1 MPQLDSLF
9 ETRKTLLLKGKIQD
23 LSVPAVMGIINV
35 TPDSFYAGSR
45 QQQLQDIVQLA
56 RKMTEQG
63 ATFID
68 IGGSSTRPGAADI
81 SEEEELKRVIPA
93 IDAILKEL
101 PEANISIDT
110 YRARVA
116 RIAVETGACVVND
129 ISGGELD
136 KQMFETVSQ
145 LQVPYILMHMRGT
158 PQSMASL
165 HTYENIIGEMMQY
178 FQQKVYLLRQLELK
192 DIILDIGFGFAKNI
206 EQNYYLLRYLD
217 KFRIFGL
224 PLLAGLSR
232 KSLIYKKLNIP
243 VEEAL
248 NGTTVL
254 NTLALTKGV
263 SLLRVHD
270 VKESVETVK
279 LFTLYSRE

>member
-1 MPQLDSLF
+1 
-9 ETRKTLLLKGKIQD
+9 
-23 LSVPAVMGIINV
+23 MGIINV

-45 QQQLQDIVQLA
+45 QQQLQDIVQQA
-56 RKMTEQG
+56 CKMVEQG

-68 IGGSSTRPGAADI
+68 IGGSSSRPGASDV
-81 SEEEELKRVIPA
+81 SEDDELRRVIPA
-93 IDAILKEL
+93 VEAILKVL

-110 YRARVA
+110 FRASVA
-116 RIAVETGACVVND
+116 RRAIEAGACLVND

-136 KQMFETVSQ
+136 KKMFETLRQ

-158 PQSMASL
+158 PQSMAL
-165 HTYENIIGEMMQY
+165 HNRYENIIEEIIQY
-178 FQQKVYLLRQLELK
+178 FLQKVYLLRESGLK

-206 EQNYYLLRYLD
+206 EQNYYLLRHLD
-217 KFRIFGL
+217 KFRIFEL
-224 PLLAGLSR
+224 PLMAGISR
-232 KSLIYKKLNIP
+232 KSLIYKKLNIS

-270 VKESVETVK
+270 VKEAVETIK
-279 LFTLYSRE
+279 LFTLYSQD